1 MPLSPLDQL
10 HLNTTAGF
18 LQIGEPMDAWNE
30 LEMITPLNRANA
42 AVLAVRLA
50 DRRALDPPTN
60 HPRFPRSPAC
70 PCRST
75 CCQTPKPP
83 QSHDKTT
90 AIAQALKT
98 SPSTP
103 IA

>member
-30 LEMITPLNRANA
+30 LERITPLNRANA
-42 AVLAVRLA
+42 AVLAARLA
-50 DRRALDPPTN
+50 DRRALDPPIN
-60 HPRFPRSPAC
+60 HPRSPRSTAC
-70 PCRST
+70 PSRSA
-75 CCQTPKPP
+75 CCHTPSPP
-83 QSHDKTT
+83 QSHDNTT
-90 AIAQALKT
+90 TIAQTLKAN
-98 SPSTP
+98 PSRP